1 MKTITK
7 EQFDL
12 LKVGDTLKDEHYTL
26 LVEAKFANTIIA
38 MDDEH
43 NACTL
48 SFKEIKEQ
56 GYSINQPLQHN
67 CGFPYGDYSDRECL
81 VKVSDISIDD
91 CMVNAMYIRLMNV
104 SNSGFKDYYNVRTWK
119 FAVLI
124 TNNVDLVK

>member
-1 MKTITK
+1 MEIITK
-7 EQFDL
+7 QQFDNL
-12 LKVGDTLKDEHYTL
+12 QVGDTLKNAHYTL
-26 LVEAKFANTIIA
+26 LVEAKFANTIII
-38 MDDEH
+38 
-43 NACTL
+43 L
-48 SFKEIKEQ
+48 SNEGISYTYSLNELQ
-56 GYSINQPLQHN
+56 NSQYSINQPIQHN